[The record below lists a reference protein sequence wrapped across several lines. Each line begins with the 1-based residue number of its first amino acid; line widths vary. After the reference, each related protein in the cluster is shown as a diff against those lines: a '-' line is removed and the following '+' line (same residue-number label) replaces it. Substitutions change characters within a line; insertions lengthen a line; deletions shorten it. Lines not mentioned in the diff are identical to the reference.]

1 MQIKH
6 CTVFACAFD
15 VFSCLVFFYLENDLT
30 VREFFLFQ
38 GIFYL
43 TSFLAE
49 IPVGYFADNVSKKNC
64 LIFSFVIFMLINC
77 IWLSFRGAYFV
88 LIGEI
93 LFAISKVIMDNVVA
107 GYLYDYLSS
116 KSIQHQMV
124 KYYGY
129 TNFYLSAGTVLA
141 SLFGTYIYSKFGFS
155 AVFFGEIML
164 ITVSIILVCLLPQ
177 IETYKKIKHSLK
189 EKFHDFIKTST
200 SFYKQDK
207 IKYYVLYSGL
217 LTSYSILFS
226 LSFQHLMQNALLPIV
241 FFGIVAFLNHGIRAV
256 ASIFASK
263 IAHLIKIKQM
273 IIPLFIMYILAFI
286 FIFTIANIKN
296 FSMIIFLIFL
306 ICVIIG
312 FQLLFTI
319 CHISRLHKFV
329 NTDDRGKIM
338 MFNNLFSKIL
348 VSIVLIS
355 NIFIAKLGFI
365 NYYIIAFIVMVFA
378 CFFITKNL
386 LKVKED

>member
-1 MQIKH
+1 
-6 CTVFACAFD
+6 
-15 VFSCLVFFYLENDLT
+15 
-30 VREFFLFQ
+30 
-38 GIFYL
+38 
-43 TSFLAE
+43 
-49 IPVGYFADNVSKKNC
+49 
-64 LIFSFVIFMLINC
+64 MLINC

-116 KSIQHQMV
+116 KSIQQQMV

-141 SLFGTYIYSKFGFS
+141 SLFGTYIYSNFGFS

-189 EKFHDFIKTST
+189 EKIHDFIETST

-241 FFGIVAFLNHGIRAV
+241 FFGIVAFLNHGIRA
-256 ASIFASK
+256 
-263 IAHLIKIKQM
+263 L
-273 IIPLFIMYILAFI
+273 PAF
-286 FIFTIANIKN
+286 
-296 FSMIIFLIFL
+296 L
-306 ICVIIG
+306 
-312 FQLLFTI
+312 Q
-319 CHISRLHKFV
+319 
-329 NTDDRGKIM
+329 
-338 MFNNLFSKIL
+338 
-348 VSIVLIS
+348 
-355 NIFIAKLGFI
+355 AKLRI
-365 NYYIIAFIVMVFA
+365 
-378 CFFITKNL
+378 
-386 LKVKED
+386 